1 MLSQDDRHRLD
12 ALDAAMRVHDRKFA
26 EGMRLGRPCLPREY
40 RRSRFLRVLLAAL
53 TVAATAAG
61 VLATVLW

>member
-12 ALDAAMRVHDRKFA
+12 ALDAAMRAQDRRFA

-40 RRSRFLRVLLAAL
+40 RRLRFRRLLIAAL
-53 TVAATAAG
+53 TIAATAVG
-61 VLATVLW
+61 VLATLLW

>member
-12 ALDAAMRVHDRKFA
+12 ALDAAMRAQDRKFA

-40 RRSRFLRVLLAAL
+40 RRLRFRRVLVAAL
-53 TVAATAAG
+53 TIAATAVA
-61 VLATVLW
+61 VATVLW